1 MTEPIRV
8 VDTEA
13 DYDERAPYT
22 LVLGNGTED
31 SRVEY
36 KGEMLPGMVAAAVTV
51 GDIGDCLDVA
61 DGERTYLLVK
71 IRMQYVC
78 LKRDPATLHGG
89 EIEIEA
95 PNVIRRDTEAPSAY
109 RALDV
114 AVGDSGG
121 RGGDA
126 YSMSA
131 L

>member
-22 LVLGNGTED
+22 LVLGNYSED
-31 SRVEY
+31 SYVKY
-36 KGEMLPGMVAAAVTV
+36 KGERLPGMVAAAVTV
-51 GDIGDCLDVA
+51 GKVGDSLNFA
-61 DGERTYLLVK
+61 DGERTHLLVK

-95 PNVIRRDTEAPSAY
+95 PNVIK
-109 RALDV
+109 L
-114 AVGDSGG
+114 
-121 RGGDA
+121 
-126 YSMSA
+126 
-131 L
+131 